1 MKKTIPTKK
10 EVDVLLQC
18 IVLMAPAAQGGKTQ
32 GNPLLS
38 LLPLLAILL
47 VMYFLLI
54 LPQSKR
60 QKQHKAM
67 MDNLQKGDK
76 VLTAGGIVGTIVG
89 FKEKENLIIVKI
101 DDNVNVD
108 MTRNAVAQVI
118 KDTP

>member
-1 MKKTIPTKK
+1 
-10 EVDVLLQC
+10 
-18 IVLMAPAAQGGKTQ
+18 
-32 GNPLLS
+32 
-38 LLPLLAILL
+38 
-47 VMYFLLI
+47 
-54 LPQSKR
+54 
-60 QKQHKAM
+60 

-101 DDNVNVD
+101 DDNVKVD